1 MEHRD
6 FLQLQ
11 IDQLG
16 QALSKLFSKMVGIK
30 EDGQGLESPVN
41 QSLKEELGFNVD
53 DLTAL
58 SADEFI
64 ETLQKK
70 ELSRDGFD
78 KLADILLLL
87 ADELYQIEPR
97 NERSKNLY
105 LKCLEIYHHLENE
118 DSVYPFERQLKIE
131 RIKKLTQ

>member
-16 QALSKLFSKMVGIK
+16 QALSKLFSKMLRIK
-30 EDGQGLESPVN
+30 EDGQSLETAN
-41 QSLKEELGFNVD
+41 QSLKEELGFNMD
-53 DLTAL
+53 DLAAL
-58 SADEFI
+58 STDEFI
-64 ETLQKK
+64 ETLREK
-70 ELSRDGFD
+70 ELSSDGFD

-87 ADELYQIEPR
+87 ADEFYQREPG

-105 LKCLEIYHHLENE
+105 LKCLSIYHHLENA

-131 RIKKLTQ
+131 RIKKLTR